1 MEVNDIRKFN
11 RFYTRVLGVFDES
24 VFELNYSLLEMRTLG
39 EIGRNKGITGNSLSK
54 YLNIDK
60 GYLSRILNKL
70 IKNQLIFKEKN
81 ERDNRV
87 YHLFLTNDG
96 EELNQYVEKE
106 SDEKVVELLKPL
118 KDDEI
123 QELKRSMASIESIL
137 NQVVITEQEEK

>member
-1 MEVNDIRKFN
+1 M
-11 RFYTRVLGVFDES
+11 LGVFDES

>member
-11 RFYTRVLGVFDES
+11 RFYTRMLGVFDES

>member
-24 VFELNYSLLEMRTLG
+24 VFKLNYSLLEMRTLG

-87 YHLFLTNDG
+87 YHLFLTNEG

-123 QELKRSMASIESIL
+123 QELKRSMVSIKSIL
-137 NQVVITEQEEK
+137 NQVVITEQEGK

>member
-1 MEVNDIRKFN
+1 MEVNGIRKFN

-70 IKNQLIFKEKN
+70 IKNQLVFKEKN

-87 YHLFLTNDG
+87 YHLFLTNSG

-123 QELKRSMASIESIL
+123 QELKRSMASIEGIL
-137 NQVVITEQEEK
+137 NQVVIKELEER

>member
-60 GYLSRILNKL
+60 GYLSRIINKL

-87 YHLFLTNDG
+87 YHLFLTNGG

-137 NQVVITEQEEK
+137 NQVVINEQEER